1 VGGKQI
7 PPIFFMIKII
17 ETPRDAMQGIKEF
30 IPTYKKAAFLNTLL
44 RVGFHTLDFGS
55 FVSPKAIPQLKDTAE
70 VLDLLDLSNT
80 KTKLLAIIGNERG
93 ALQASNF
100 PQISYLGYPYSISE
114 TFLKLNIN
122 SNFKKSFDRVS
133 NIQEIC
139 VKNNMELVVYISNAF
154 GNVYDD
160 EWSPEIVYE
169 HVKKL
174 HSLGIKIIP
183 LSDTIGVGTYDTIF
197 SAFDAVSHDFDAI
210 EFGAHLHTTS
220 DNWHENVSAAYN
232 AGCRR
237 FDTVLNGLGGC
248 PMSGKKLIGNLHTR
262 KLLHFLDKRNESVKL
277 NQDALNRAVYAEAQT
292 YPLSAFNT
300 F

>member
-1 VGGKQI
+1 
-7 PPIFFMIKII
+7 MIKII

-30 IPTYKKAAFLNTLL
+30 IPTHKKAEFLNSLL
-44 RVGFHTLDFGS
+44 QVGFDTLDFGS
-55 FVSPKAIPQLKDTAE
+55 FVSPKAIPQLKDTAQ

-80 KTKLLAIIGNERG
+80 KTKLLAIVGNKRG
-93 ALQASNF
+93 ALQASEF

-114 TFLKLNIN
+114 SFLKLNIN
-122 SNFKKSFDRVS
+122 SNFQKSLKHVS
-133 NIQEIC
+133 DIQNICI
-139 VKNNMELVVYISNAF
+139 KNGMTLVVYISNAF
-154 GNVYDD
+154 GNVYGD

-169 HVKKL
+169 HVEKL

-197 SAFDAVSHDFDAI
+197 SAFDAVSHDFESI
-210 EFGAHLHTTS
+210 EFGAHLHTTK

-262 KLLHFLDKRNESVKL
+262 KLLYFLKKRNENINL
-277 NQDALNRAVYAEAQT
+277 NQDALNKAVFAEAQT
-292 YPLSAFNT
+292 FPLSSFLK
-300 F
+300 

>member
-1 VGGKQI
+1 
-7 PPIFFMIKII
+7 MIKII
-17 ETPRDAMQGIKEF
+17 ETPRDAMQGIHEF

-80 KTKLLAIIGNERG
+80 NTKLLAIVGNERG
-93 ALQASNF
+93 ALQASKF
-100 PQISYLGYPYSISE
+100 SQISYLGYPYSISE

-122 SNFKKSFDRVS
+122 SNFEKSFKRVS

-139 VKNNMELVVYISNAF
+139 MKSNRQLVVYISNAF
-154 GNVYDD
+154 GNVYGD

-197 SAFDAVSHDFDAI
+197 SAFDAVNHDFSSI
-210 EFGAHLHTTS
+210 EFGAHLHTTK

-262 KLLHFLDKRNESVKL
+262 KLLYFLKKRNENISL
-277 NQDALNRAVYAEAQT
+277 NQDALNKAVFAETQT
-292 YPLSAFNT
+292 YPLSAF
-300 F
+300 